1 MDHQEH
7 KKWLKLT
14 SIISIVIFI
23 FGTATLVVTIHQ
35 SFSLST
41 ASELAISV
49 SGVLTFVIVC
59 HTLYHIYYDI
69 VLYYY
74 SEEEVAIISHY
85 FKLWEQASK
94 IRTISFLLAALVFF
108 ILSLAQPDGFHSTY
122 FGSLIGILILSFSGL
137 AQHMISSKLNI
148 IFEDCL
154 TKCVHG
160 INVNLNSTSGDTNS
174 DRYRDSNRI
183 GKIYDLERN
192 DMNFHV
198 NSKSS
203 QN

>member
-1 MDHQEH
+1 MDHQGH

-14 SIISIVIFI
+14 SVISIVIFI

-108 ILSLAQPDGFHSTY
+108 ILSLGQPEGFHSTY
-122 FGSLIGILILSFSGL
+122 FGSLIGILILSSSGL
-137 AQHMISSKLNI
+137 AQHMISSKLKLI
-148 IFEDCL
+148 SEDCI
-154 TKCVHG
+154 TRCVHG
-160 INVNLNSTSGDTNS
+160 TNIDLESTSGYTNS
-174 DRYRDSNRI
+174 DRYRDSDRRGNI
-183 GKIYDLERN
+183 NGLDK
-192 DMNFHV
+192 FV
-198 NSKSS
+198 
-203 QN
+203 